1 MPHLWAAFAHRLE
14 RTLLGMT
21 KRIKTKAE
29 LRDLTVLLTLLW
41 VVGLVI
47 VALFAGVL
55 ATLLYI
61 LGSIVSWLIGGA
73 TLAYTLAKGNSE

>member
-1 MPHLWAAFAHRLE
+1 
-14 RTLLGMT
+14 MT

-29 LRDLTVLLTLLW
+29 LRDLTALLTLLW
-41 VVGLVI
+41 ITGLVI

-61 LGSIVSWLIGGA
+61 LGSIVSWFVGGA
-73 TLAYTLAKGNSE
+73 TLAYTLAKGSDE

>member
-1 MPHLWAAFAHRLE
+1 MPHLWAALAHRLE

-29 LRDLTVLLTLLW
+29 LRNWIALFTLLW
-41 VVGLVI
+41 IVGLVV

-55 ATLLYI
+55 ATIFYI

-73 TLAYTLAKGNSE
+73 TLAYTLAKGSDE